1 MLAVARAMLRARWC
15 AYTGNNERKGIP
27 FRTGGDE
34 TKKGLCSPYM
44 PFARTYSSTNRKNV
58 IRFLLCVVCTV
69 LADTYLCSYRR
80 MCQTRE
86 FMKAGVKN
94 ESWCEG

>member
-1 MLAVARAMLRARWC
+1 MLAVARAILRARWC

-58 IRFLLCVVCTV
+58 IRFLLCVR
-69 LADTYLCSYRR
+69 YW
-80 MCQTRE
+80 QTLISVVIGGCAKQE
-86 FMKAGVKN
+86 N
-94 ESWCEG
+94 L